1 MHAELKIY
9 ISAHHVSEKK
19 GCVIMSEKRI
29 KLRATDEVQEFVKA
43 ASECDFDIN
52 MHYER
57 AVVDAKSFLGVL
69 SLGLSKIVTVTYGG
83 ENGGFERILNKYQ
96 VA

>member
-1 MHAELKIY
+1 MN
-9 ISAHHVSEKK
+9 
-19 GCVIMSEKRI
+19 EKRI

-57 AVVDAKSFLGVL
+57 AIVDAKSFLGVL
-69 SLGLSKIVTVTYGG
+69 SLGLSKIVTVSYGG
-83 ENGGFERILNKYQ
+83 ENHHFERILNKYV

>member
-1 MHAELKIY
+1 MIMN
-9 ISAHHVSEKK
+9 EKK
-19 GCVIMSEKRI
+19 I
-29 KLRATDEVQEFVKA
+29 KLMATDEVQEFVKA
-43 ASECDFDIN
+43 ASECNFDIN

-69 SLGLSKIVTVTYGG
+69 SLGLSKIVTVSYGG
-83 ENGGFERILNKYQ
+83 ENRRFEQILNKYQ

>member
-1 MHAELKIY
+1 ME
-9 ISAHHVSEKK
+9 
-19 GCVIMSEKRI
+19 EKRI
-29 KLRATDEVQEFVKA
+29 KLCETREVQEFVKA
-43 ASECDFDIN
+43 AADCNFDIN

-69 SLGLSKIVTVTYGG
+69 SLGLSKIVTVKYMGQ
-83 ENGGFERILNKYQ
+83 NGAFESILAKYA